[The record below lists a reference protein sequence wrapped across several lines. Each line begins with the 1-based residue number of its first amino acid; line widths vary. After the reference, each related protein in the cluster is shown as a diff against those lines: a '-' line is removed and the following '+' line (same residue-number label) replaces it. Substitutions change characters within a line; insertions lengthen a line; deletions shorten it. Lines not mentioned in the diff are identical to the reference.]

1 MSEKPSDGN
10 FLQISRDID
19 ELKKLK
25 GQTGPGAPL
34 TPAEEEMMAGRF
46 EILPSTAISEDE
58 RKHAHSKKK
67 KGDSDDGGESSSAG
81 NVTGSNYTEVYL
93 EQQRK
98 LREQLDEKKAE
109 DTGAALQKE
118 REEAAKKAMEKK
130 VADDYRFRARE
141 IQNQIVW
148 WQQQAGLGQY
158 DETVIGTTIDTL
170 RNELAGIPQA
180 YW

>member
-10 FLQISRDID
+10 FLQIPRDN
-19 ELKKLK
+19 EERRKLK
-25 GQTGPGAPL
+25 GQTDSGAPL
-34 TPAEEEMMAGRF
+34 TPAEEEMLAGRF

-58 RKHAHSKKK
+58 RKHARAKKK
-67 KGDSDDGGESSSAG
+67 KSDGDEGESSSAG

-98 LREQLDEKKAE
+98 LREQLEENKAK
-109 DTGAALQKE
+109 DTGEALQKQ
-118 REEAAKKAMEKK
+118 REDAAKKAMEKK
-130 VADDYRFRARE
+130 VADDHRFRARE
-141 IQNQIVW
+141 IQNQILW
-148 WQQQAGLGQY
+148 WQQQSGLGQY
-158 DETVIGTTIDTL
+158 DETVIGTAIDTL